1 MAKKRNP
8 KSRLT
13 RRQHKVRR
21 KDERIQRIITWSA
34 IGIGAL
40 IVLIIG
46 YGVITEMII
55 KPNRPVATVG
65 KEEITVGEY
74 QNRVRYER
82 LMTRNQIFQYQ
93 QYLTQVDTTDPQMSG
108 FAQQIQQTQAQL
120 ESQLSPEMATLFGK
134 DVLDQMIEER
144 IVRQK
149 AEEAGVTVSDEAVEE
164 RIEQMMGYDREAAL
178 EATSSPTMTVTETQS
193 IMTESEYQQ
202 AYNNFRTNF
211 LQEVGLSEQG
221 FRRIIRTD
229 LLRAEIQDFVTQDV
243 PLEREQAQVTYL
255 AVPSEEQAETLR
267 ERVLAGEE
275 MDILVEELNNN
286 ENEAS
291 FGRALPWYP
300 EEYLSSVLSPEL
312 AEMVFTMPLET
323 VSEPQ
328 PGANGEI
335 YYVLTVNG
343 REIRPLNEALLQQ
356 EKQEAYSTWLQEQ
369 KDEKAE
375 YLDWEDVT
383 PDQP

>member
-229 LLRAEIQDFVTQDV
+229 LLRAEIQDLVTQDV

-275 MDILVEELNNN
+275 IDTLVEELNNN

-356 EKQEAYSTWLQEQ
+356 EKQEAYNTWLQEQ

>member
-1 MAKKRNP
+1 
-8 KSRLT
+8 
-13 RRQHKVRR
+13 
-21 KDERIQRIITWSA
+21 
-34 IGIGAL
+34 
-40 IVLIIG
+40 
-46 YGVITEMII
+46 
-55 KPNRPVATVG
+55 
-65 KEEITVGEY
+65 
-74 QNRVRYER
+74 
-82 LMTRNQIFQYQ
+82 
-93 QYLTQVDTTDPQMSG
+93 
-108 FAQQIQQTQAQL
+108 
-120 ESQLSPEMATLFGK
+120 
-134 DVLDQMIEER
+134 
-144 IVRQK
+144 
-149 AEEAGVTVSDEAVEE
+149 
-164 RIEQMMGYDREAAL
+164 MMGYDREAAL

-229 LLRAEIQDFVTQDV
+229 LLRAEVQDLVTQDV

-275 MDILVEELNNN
+275 MDTLVEELNNN

-343 REIRPLNEALLQQ
+343 REVRPLNEALLQQ
-356 EKQEAYSTWLQEQ
+356 EKQEAYNTWLQEQ
-369 KDEKAE
+369 KDEKVE

>member
-65 KEEITVGEY
+65 NEEITVGEY
-74 QNRVRYER
+74 QSRVRYER

-229 LLRAEIQDFVTQDV
+229 LLRAEVQDLVTQDV

-275 MDILVEELNNN
+275 MDTLVEELNNN

-343 REIRPLNEALLQQ
+343 REVRPLNEALLQQ
-356 EKQEAYSTWLQEQ
+356 EKQEAYNTWLQEQ